1 MNVRRSWLLTVATV
15 APLQAKPT
23 QNHLGFTS
31 ERRSALA
38 EFSQVGPIVAGVL
51 GGLSAILL
59 LLLLYRIH
67 RKYKIRRQRA
77 QASGRLQDYTSGSR
91 LLRVFRRERTPSSYW
106 DDFLWEKDRF
116 EEKDLEAFPSRKQV
130 VLSQT
135 ATPASLADRPLPT
148 VPAITRAPTFQAEST
163 VNGTPLYPHNAQA
176 HSSNPSGTSSLNVPN
191 SSRAKLRLRP
201 DPMLIKS
208 MLTPSVEQLEEWRRQ
223 DRAGFTPAWR
233 SHFDIPPP
241 LPRRATAHHPVP
253 PGLGS
258 SHGRSQSD
266 TAAAAVVVETP
277 SVRGPR
283 PRSQS
288 NPHENEAPQ
297 RRTRHRSFSAT
308 VFSPIQ
314 SATVVSPTPAPQR
327 LSRREI
333 RASLR
338 AAQEV
343 VVALEEHLSISTID
357 IPPLTAHSRFFS
369 PPNNNEHLYAE
380 VEILRREVQRLQNL
394 LLTTRRSGSETSFES
409 DADHDPNPP
418 PVY

>member
-67 RKYKIRRQRA
+67 RKYKIRRRRA
-77 QASGRLQDYTSGSR
+77 EASGRPQYYTSGSR

-116 EEKDLEAFPSRKQV
+116 EEKDLEAFPSRKQD

-148 VPAITRAPTFQAEST
+148 VPAITRTPTFHAES
-163 VNGTPLYPHNAQA
+163 NGNPLYPHNPQT
-176 HSSNPSGTSSLNVPN
+176 HSSGTSSPNLPN
-191 SSRAKLRLRP
+191 SSRTKPRLRP
-201 DPMLIKS
+201 DPMLIKNMS
-208 MLTPSVEQLEEWRRQ
+208 TPSVEQLEELRRQ

-233 SHFDIPPP
+233 SYFDIPPP
-241 LPRRATAHHPVP
+241 MPSAHHPVP
-253 PGLGS
+253 PGLG
-258 SHGRSQSD
+258 HGRSQSD
-266 TAAAAVVVETP
+266 TAAVAGTP
-277 SVRGPR
+277 VRGPR

-288 NPHENEAPQ
+288 NPHENEAPK
-297 RRTRHRSFSAT
+297 RRLRHQSFSAT
-308 VFSPIQ
+308 VFYPIQ
-314 SATVVSPTPAPQR
+314 SATVVSPTPASQR

-357 IPPLTAHSRFFS
+357 IPPLTAHSRVFS
-369 PPNNNEHLYAE
+369 PPNNNEHLSAE

-409 DADHDPNPP
+409 DTVHDFNPP
-418 PVY
+418 PVYST